1 MCYVSRIN
9 IYIYVILDII
19 KRVLVENASKLYQF
33 EFIFYKVQMVKNI
46 SKKIITG
53 VRFDFK
59 KTLFKN
65 IQFGILL
72 CPLIIGL
79 TNRMGVNPKLM
90 TLISLIPLSTTTYNQ
105 TKKTMNSENLNEYRT
120 HQKKE
125 EELEEDDEDEEIIA
139 YEAIIAAKA
148 EEARKEE
155 AKQKNELILKA
166 IEVEIESRKELPT
179 IYEYAYKE
187 IYNKVKIH
195 H

>member
-1 MCYVSRIN
+1 
-9 IYIYVILDII
+9 
-19 KRVLVENASKLYQF
+19 
-33 EFIFYKVQMVKNI
+33 
-46 SKKIITG
+46 
-53 VRFDFK
+53 
-59 KTLFKN
+59 
-65 IQFGILL
+65 
-72 CPLIIGL
+72 
-79 TNRMGVNPKLM
+79 MGVNSKLM

-105 TKKTMNSENLNEYRT
+105 TKKTMNSENLNEYRI

-166 IEVEIESRKELPT
+166 IEVEIESRKELPI
-179 IYEYAYKE
+179 IYKDAYKE

>member
-59 KTLFKN
+59 KTLFEN

-79 TNRMGVNPKLM
+79 TNRMGVNSKLM

-105 TKKTMNSENLNEYRT
+105 TKKL
-120 HQKKE
+120 
-125 EELEEDDEDEEIIA
+125 
-139 YEAIIAAKA
+139 
-148 EEARKEE
+148 
-155 AKQKNELILKA
+155 
-166 IEVEIESRKELPT
+166 
-179 IYEYAYKE
+179 
-187 IYNKVKIH
+187 
-195 H
+195 